1 MELLEE
7 VSELAECVGVAVSKV
22 DFVLFLAEGKLKGQ
36 VEVVTNE
43 KGVHVVSAHNSTLS
57 ILDFIASLVPFKA
70 LALLG

>member
-1 MELLEE
+1 MELPEE
-7 VSELAECVGVAVSKV
+7 VSELAECVWVAVGKV

-43 KGVHVVSAHNSTLS
+43 TGVHVGPAHNFTLS